1 MNNFV
6 FSGQDPLLF
15 QSYVTRGNNMN
26 DNDLKQQMDNAMMQY
41 QNYQQQLHNSQPQHQ
56 TNSRD
61 YLGELDN
68 LTKGVD
74 PEIAERLNADP
85 DYMRINAELQMLIQE
100 EMLKNVKWKINTNPD
115 AVNRMNK
122 LTEIITIANR
132 EKNEEERRN
141 MVELNDYIKNYS
153 DLTFDEYK
161 RLKRTK

>member
-15 QSYVTRGNNMN
+15 QTYVPRNNMGE
-26 DNDLKQQMDNAMMQY
+26 NDLKQQMDNAMMQY
-41 QNYQQQLHNSQPQHQ
+41 QNLQQQFHTTQQVQ
-56 TNSRD
+56 TNNRD

-74 PEIAERLNADP
+74 HEVAEKLSADP
-85 DYMRINAELQMLIQE
+85 EYMRINGELQLLIQE
-100 EMLKNVKWKINTNPD
+100 EMLKNVKWKINNNPE
-115 AVNRMNK
+115 AVNRMNR
-122 LTEIITIANR
+122 LTDIITLANK
-132 EKNEEERRN
+132 EKSDEERKN

-161 RLKRTK
+161 RLKRSK